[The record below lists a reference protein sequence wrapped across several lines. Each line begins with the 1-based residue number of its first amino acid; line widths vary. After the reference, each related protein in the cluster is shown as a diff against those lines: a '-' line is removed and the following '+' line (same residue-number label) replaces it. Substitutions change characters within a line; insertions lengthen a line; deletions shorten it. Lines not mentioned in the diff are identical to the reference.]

1 MNKNK
6 LLIISVVVLV
16 LLNITLIIVLILGN
30 SPRPPHMQEHQN
42 PQEIIIEKLHFDELQ
57 INAYNELIAEHRE
70 LIGNK
75 EHEMRIAKEALYH
88 SLSSDNQD
96 EKDELIAK
104 INILQKDFEE
114 IHYNHF
120 LEIKKLCKPEQIQ
133 DYNELTNELAKIF
146 SRHPKPPRR

>member
-6 LLIISVVVLV
+6 LLIISVAVLV
-16 LLNITLIIVLILGN
+16 LLNISLIVVLTLGH
-30 SPRPPHMQEHQN
+30 SPRPPHMQGPQN
-42 PQEIIIEKLHFDELQ
+42 PQEIIIEKLNFDASQVE
-57 INAYNELIAEHRE
+57 AYNEIITEHRE
-70 LIGNK
+70 QIENK

-96 EKDELIAK
+96 EKDQLIAK
-104 INILQKDFEE
+104 INILQKDFED

-146 SRHPKPPRR
+146 SRHPKPPKR

>member
-16 LLNITLIIVLILGN
+16 VLNITLIVVLTLGH
-30 SPRPPHMQEHQN
+30 SPRPPHMQGHQN
-42 PQEIIIEKLHFDELQ
+42 PKEIIIERLHFDATQVE
-57 INAYNELIAEHRE
+57 AYNEIIAKHRE
-70 LIGNK
+70 QIGNK

-120 LEIKKLCKPEQIQ
+120 LEIKKLCKPEQIKN
-133 DYNELTNELAKIF
+133 YNELTDELAKIF
-146 SRHPKPPRR
+146 APHPEPPRR